1 MQSLP
6 LLVYIQYYAEILQ
19 VRLTSMLQLLAE
31 NLSGVLGNDYAEQL
45 NDQGL
50 VQMTWHFQL
59 TLTEMRE
66 GSHLRLH

>member
-50 VQMTWHFQL
+50 VQMT
-59 TLTEMRE
+59 
-66 GSHLRLH
+66 